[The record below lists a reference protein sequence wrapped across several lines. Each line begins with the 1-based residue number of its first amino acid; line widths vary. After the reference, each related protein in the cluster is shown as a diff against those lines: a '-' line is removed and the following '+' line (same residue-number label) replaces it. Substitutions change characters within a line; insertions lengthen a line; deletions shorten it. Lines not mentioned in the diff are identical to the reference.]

1 MKHLKTIAF
10 VALFFLGQ
18 SSGIF
23 AHEEP
28 AKTKLEKKEK
38 QAEAKRISKQCIKS
52 SFAYK
57 QKINRVQAASEKFL
71 YLQTDYAC
79 NGLMESLT
87 LFDSTGK
94 IDTKVVYSYDCA
106 QRMIVDADYDADEKL
121 IEKIEYCYNED
132 GSLKGSTNYEGENVD
147 SRFEYRLDKASKLVE
162 FTKFIGT
169 DSIEYKIDYRY
180 KGNPDKSKATEI
192 YKYVPDKDTL
202 MTVKYL
208 FYPSGDV
215 KEKQIF
221 GDDQH
226 LMYKFAYQYDKKGN
240 RTQISKIMP
249 DGTIGF
255 IQKFEYDKM
264 RNLLNQNISYP
275 DQASE
280 TKITY
285 EYLYR

>member
-57 QKINRVQAASEKFL
+57 QKFNSGQAASEKFL

-121 IEKIEYCYNED
+121 VEKIEYCYNED

-180 KGNPDKSKATEI
+180 KGNPDKSKIIEI
-192 YKYVPDKDTL
+192 IKYLPSKDTL
-202 MTVKYL
+202 MHVKYT
-208 FYPSGDV
+208 FYTSGKV
-215 KEKQIF
+215 KEKQIC
-221 GDDQH
+221 GSDHQ
-226 LMYKFAYQYDKKGN
+226 LMYKFIYQYDKDKN
-240 RTQISKIMP
+240 RSEITKVMP
-249 DGTIGF
+249 DGKIGF
-255 IQKFEYDKM
+255 VQKFAYDKK
-264 RNLLNQNISYP
+264 RNMTSQNISYP
-275 DQASE
+275 DEASE

-285 EYLYR
+285 EYLFR